1 MYGFFYLSIYLFVAP
16 CNVVKIIF
24 AIVFCQLLL
33 FLTLFYS
40 ILQVARPITLKKE
53 AIQTRNRKLAAK
65 AKKAGFASGFKSKVS
80 GSEMTDFF
88 RFGSYAA
95 ASAGSAMGAYPNY
108 PINYGNYGNQTQ
120 FNSMMAAGH
129 HFPTG
134 FGTASAFF
142 GASGTAAA
150 TA

>member
-1 MYGFFYLSIYLFVAP
+1 M
-16 CNVVKIIF
+16 
-24 AIVFCQLLL
+24 
-33 FLTLFYS
+33 
-40 ILQVARPITLKKE
+40 KKE

-65 AKKAGFASGFKSKVS
+65 AKKAGFTSGFKSKVS

-95 ASAGSAMGAYPNY
+95 SASSAMGAYPNY

-120 FNSMMAAGH
+120 FNSMMAGH

-142 GASGTAAA
+142 GASSGTAAA

>member
-1 MYGFFYLSIYLFVAP
+1 MS
-16 CNVVKIIF
+16 
-24 AIVFCQLLL
+24 
-33 FLTLFYS
+33 
-40 ILQVARPITLKKE
+40 
-53 AIQTRNRKLAAK
+53 
-65 AKKAGFASGFKSKVS
+65 
-80 GSEMTDFF
+80 DFF